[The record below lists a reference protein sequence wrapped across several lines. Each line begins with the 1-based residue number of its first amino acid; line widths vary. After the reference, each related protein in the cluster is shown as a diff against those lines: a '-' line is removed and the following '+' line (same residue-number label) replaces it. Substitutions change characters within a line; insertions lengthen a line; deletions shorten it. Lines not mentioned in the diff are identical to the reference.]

1 MSSSSHDWQ
10 IPVSASPEPE
20 GQGDRNVPGTF
31 RLQAL
36 FALVLF
42 MCIARYVRDAA
53 VWLFEDD
60 DLEDSDIEIRRE
72 MPERR
77 WPRFSSSRNVFDKE
91 KMLRPYFGQTF
102 KVMRVGIK

>member
-10 IPVSASPEPE
+10 IQVSASPEPE
-20 GQGDRNVPGTF
+20 EQDDRNVPAKF
-31 RLQAL
+31 RLQVV
-36 FALVLF
+36 FALAVF
-42 MCIARYVRDAA
+42 MFIARYVRDAA

-60 DLEDSDIEIRRE
+60 DLEDFDIEIRRE
-72 MPERR
+72 MPQRR
-77 WPRFSSSRNVFDKE
+77 WPRFSSSRNVFDKK